1 MINSSHTAINFCP
14 TGMVPT
20 KAMTPH
26 VPISVSEIIEEVH
39 QAYEIG
45 ITIAHLHARDE
56 NGVPTHLKSVN
67 QQIFEGVRKHCP
79 DLIICAS
86 SSGRLVQDFQAR
98 SEVIELQPDMCSLTL
113 SSLNFM
119 HSASI
124 NGPDII
130 KQLLDKMNQ
139 YNVVPELECFDLG
152 MINYGN
158 YLIEKGAIQG
168 LKYWNLLFGNIAGMQ
183 ADLSTFSAAINQ
195 IKQDENTYISLAGLG
210 NNQFKTN
217 QTAILNNFGV
227 RIGLED
233 NIWFDEKRTKLA
245 SNIDLLKRIHSI
257 MEINDKKLF
266 APSLFRQT
274 YFKKNS

>member
-1 MINSSHTAINFCP
+1 MTHSSQTAINFCP

-56 NGVPTHLKSVN
+56 QGAPTHLKSVN
-67 QQIFEGVRKHCP
+67 QQIFEGIRKHCP

-86 SSGRLVQDFQAR
+86 SSGRLVQDFESR

-119 HSASI
+119 HSASV
-124 NGPDII
+124 NSPDII

-139 YNVVPELECFDLG
+139 YHVVPELECFDLG

-158 YLIEKGAIQG
+158 YLIEKGVIKG

-183 ADLSTFSAAINQ
+183 ADLNTVSSALNQ

-217 QTAILNNFGV
+217 QIAVLNNFGV

-245 SNIDLLKRIHSI
+245 TNMDLLKRIHSI
-257 MEINDKKLF
+257 MEINEKQLF
-266 APSLFRQT
+266 SSSQFRQT
-274 YFKKNS
+274 YFN

>member
-1 MINSSHTAINFCP
+1 MTLSSQTAINFCP

-56 NGVPTHLKSVN
+56 QGAPTHLKSVN
-67 QQIFEGVRKHCP
+67 QQIFEGIRKHCP

-86 SSGRLVQDFQAR
+86 SSGRLVQDFESR

-119 HSASI
+119 HSASV
-124 NGPDII
+124 NSPDII

-139 YNVVPELECFDLG
+139 YHVVPELECFDLG

-158 YLIEKGAIQG
+158 YLIEKGVIKG

-183 ADLSTFSAAINQ
+183 ADLNTVSTALNQ

-217 QTAILNNFGV
+217 QIAVLNNFGV

-233 NIWFDEKRTKLA
+233 NIWFDEKRSKLA
-245 SNIDLLKRIHSI
+245 TNMDLLKRIHSI
-257 MEINDKKLF
+257 MEINEKQLF
-266 APSLFRQT
+266 SSSQFRQT
-274 YFKKNS
+274 YFN